1 VRAVDERRLV
11 GELDALQGAADV
23 PFLHHLEAAVQVA
36 PQDEREGGAQAD
48 QHADQEVRHDD
59 RDDGDHERQELRP
72 ALPPHAHGDLGAREL
87 EARDD
92 EHGGERGE
100 RHSIDQLGEEH
111 DRHDEQ
117 HTVPDRRQPRAGAR
131 VDVDRAA
138 DDDRRHRQGAREAGE
153 HVADALREQLAV
165 RRRHALVRVELV
177 GRLEVQQRLERGDD
191 AERQRRE
198 QHFGVEQARPVG
210 RIEHARPA
218 DAVLADH
225 RDLDEVLAGDE
236 PVRPRG
242 AEDLVDHGAD
252 QHRDQGARH
261 DRLLERRAVPD
272 DEQRQRNEADQGRTR
287 QQAAQRRAD
296 RAERVVAVRLRER
309 HLAFEV
315 LVVPDQVRELL
326 EDQQHADRRQEPTD
340 DAVREEVRQ
349 AASLHETEH
358 DLQHAGQE
366 DRGEERLE
374 AAEPLDLRQHDRR
387 ETGRGTRDADVRT
400 AQRTDDDAADDARQ
414 QARLQRRARGERDAE
429 AQWDRDEEDD
439 EARGEVAREALRQ
452 RQVLPVVRARSIR
465 SGGAHGAQSRD
476 GARQHAQAEPFINS
490 VGFAAKRLR
499 RTT

>member
-1 VRAVDERRLV
+1 VPRPISTPTRRSVTTIATTVITNGRNCVQPCRHMLMAILGLASLKPVTTSTAASAASGTRLISSAKNTIDTTSSTPCQIADSRVRAP
-11 GELDALQGAADV
+11 ALT
-23 PFLHHLEAAVQVA
+23 LT
-36 PQDEREGGAQAD
+36 
-48 QHADQEVRHDD
+48 
-59 RDDGDHERQELRP
+59 ELRMMTDVI
-72 ALPPHAHGDLGAREL
+72 G
-87 EARDD
+87 
-92 EHGGERGE
+92 
-100 RHSIDQLGEEH
+100 
-111 DRHDEQ
+111 
-117 HTVPDRRQPRAGAR
+117 RA
-131 VDVDRAA
+131 
-138 DDDRRHRQGAREAGE
+138 
-153 HVADALREQLAV
+153 
-165 RRRHALVRVELV
+165 
-177 GRLEVQQRLERGDD
+177 
-191 AERQRRE
+191 
-198 QHFGVEQARPVG
+198 P
-210 RIEHARPA
+210 ARPA
-218 DAVLADH
+218 SMLPTPCANSSRSGGDTRLCGSSLSVASRFSSVSSEATMPSVSAASSTLASNK
-225 RDLDEVLAGDE
+225 
-236 PVRPRG
+236 
-242 AEDLVDHGAD
+242 
-252 QHRDQGARH
+252 RDQSGESNMLDQPTPFLPITGTSTRCLPVTSQSDPAAPRIS
-261 DRLLERRAVPD
+261 LITVPTSTVPD